1 MIYSNQYGKVD
12 FWNIPAITED
22 PELSQTKK
30 VAVTLS
36 GGVDSSFVMFML
48 CEKIKEL
55 KLDLQVLPFTGVDK
69 LRPTNEWNAREIA
82 LLFKEMYPEV
92 NFMDHYVF
100 KYDHEP
106 NNTSM
111 KRKQHVIHERK
122 LYAEQDIKLW
132 LCGKSA
138 NPPIEEVGEKSFLVK
153 DREVE
158 RDTSLGDQYK
168 IFTRIQR
175 DGVYNRWLYRPLA
188 FMHKKFMAEE
198 YKKHNLMEELFPLTA
213 SCIGY
218 AEKTNHF
225 SGPCKVCWWCKEKK
239 WAFGM
244 YDGGEVHG

>member
-1 MIYSNQYGKVD
+1 
-12 FWNIPAITED
+12 
-22 PELSQTKK
+22 
-30 VAVTLS
+30 
-36 GGVDSSFVMFML
+36 
-48 CEKIKEL
+48 
-55 KLDLQVLPFTGVDK
+55 
-69 LRPTNEWNAREIA
+69 
-82 LLFKEMYPEV
+82 
-92 NFMDHYVF
+92 
-100 KYDHEP
+100 
-106 NNTSM
+106 M

-122 LYAEQDIKLW
+122 LYADQDIKLW